1 MRFLT
6 FQCDGQSDG
15 RSDGQSEGPTDS
27 QTNDPPRAGLL
38 AEDGRIIDLALGI
51 VAARDQRALSFEGTV
66 PHDLLSLIQAGE
78 ALRHAAE
85 VLRALAKDGRLERA
99 CRDAAGCRLLAPIPR
114 PAKNVFCVGR
124 NYAAHVSEG
133 AKARKAD
140 AALPEHPQF
149 FTKPPTAVIGP
160 DAPIPLD
167 PRVTRQLDY
176 EVELAV
182 VIGRRGR
189 DIPAAAAYDHVF
201 GYTIANDI
209 TARDL
214 QRRHGQWFK
223 GKALDGSCPMGPCI
237 VSPEELPD
245 VGALSIG
252 LAVNGE
258 TRQDGNTRDLI
269 FPIPTIIETL
279 SLGMTLEPGDII
291 STGTPAGVGYAMDP
305 PQFLE
310 VGDEVTCRIEGLG
323 TLTNRIADVGDQEA
337 A

>member
-15 RSDGQSEGPTDS
+15 PSDGQTHGPPHGLS
-27 QTNDPPRAGLL
+27 RPGLL
-38 AEDGRIIDLALGI
+38 AEDGRIIDLSLGI

-66 PHDLLSLIQAGE
+66 PQDLLSLIQAGD

-99 CRDAAGCRLLAPIPR
+99 CRDAAACRLLAPIPR

-160 DAPIPLD
+160 GAPIRLD
-167 PRVTRQLDY
+167 PKVTQQLDY

-189 DIPAAAAYDHVF
+189 DIPAAAANDHVF
-201 GYTIANDI
+201 GYTIVNDV

-223 GKALDGSCPMGPCI
+223 GKALDGSCPMGPYI
-237 VSPEELPD
+237 VTPEELRD

-258 TRQDGNTRDLI
+258 PRQDGNTRDLI

-291 STGTPAGVGYAMDP
+291 STGTPSGVGYAMDP

-310 VGDEVTCRIEGLG
+310 VGDEVTCRIEGIG
-323 TLTNRIADVGDQEA
+323 TLTNRIADIGDKEA